1 MAVCSKCSNTQRSDD
16 KEAKPQA
23 FSSAPGLSLNT
34 HGCIVSVSVFTAE
47 TTGP

>member
-1 MAVCSKCSNTQRSDD
+1 MAVCSKCSNTQRNND

-23 FSSAPGLSLNT
+23 FTSAPGLSLNSEA
-34 HGCIVSVSVFTAE
+34 GFASVSVFTAE